1 MRGVVLLRVR
11 PSEKTV
17 TTVTRGSITPDVIAQ
32 LCGTKD
38 LRAVE
43 LGCLS
48 FHRGPELG
56 SDDFP
61 ICAVHRRW
69 DFPYGLML
77 PRWRFKGL
85 PIVHGEAILFG
96 RNAQGKAAETPV
108 TSMQAFDAIEWLP
121 PMTQEPFGENYGDQA
136 G

>member
-1 MRGVVLLRVR
+1 MQGVVLLRVR
-11 PSEKTV
+11 PAEKTV
-17 TTVTRGSITPDVIAQ
+17 TSVVRNSISPELMAQ
-32 LCGTKD
+32 LVGTKD

-43 LGCLS
+43 LGALS
-48 FHRGPELG
+48 FHRGPEVG
-56 SDDFP
+56 SDAFP

-69 DFPYGLML
+69 DWQYGLKL

-96 RNAQGKAAETPV
+96 LNKAGKAAASPV
-108 TSMQAFDAIEWLP
+108 NAMQAHSCIEWLAP
-121 PMTQEPFGENYGDQA
+121 ATEQSNGESYGDQA